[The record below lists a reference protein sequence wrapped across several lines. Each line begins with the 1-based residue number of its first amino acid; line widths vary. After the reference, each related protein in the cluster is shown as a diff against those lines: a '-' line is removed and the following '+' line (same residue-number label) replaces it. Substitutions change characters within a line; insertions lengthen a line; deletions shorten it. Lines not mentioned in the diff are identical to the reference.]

1 MAGPYPPLPPGGPE
15 GQSFPGGP
23 AFGESIP
30 YPTAPYPSGPYP
42 TGYPGPLPPPVS
54 YGTPPAPPSRRPG
67 LLWMALGLGLIATLV
82 AVAVLTG
89 GRGRGPGAAGFN
101 DAGSKAAIQTY
112 LDALSD
118 GDQEVIARNSLC
130 GMFDAIKDRKS
141 DMALA
146 RLASDAFRKQFS
158 KAEVTSI
165 DQIVVSS
172 PYQAQV
178 LFTMKVQPAATS
190 RKARDEEQ
198 GVAQLLRQDNQLLV
212 CSYLLRTAAQY

>member
-1 MAGPYPPLPPGGPE
+1 MAGPYPPLPPGGAE
-15 GQSFPGGP
+15 GQPF
-23 AFGESIP
+23 P
-30 YPTAPYPSGPYP
+30 YPG
-42 TGYPGPLPPPVS
+42 GYPGQLPPPVT
-54 YGTPPAPPSRRPG
+54 YPAPAPPARNKA
-67 LLWMALGLGLIATLV
+67 LLWTLLGLGLIAALV
-82 AVAVLTG
+82 ATAVLAG
-89 GRGRGPGAAGFN
+89 GRGRGSGAAGFTN
-101 DAGSKAAIQTY
+101 ADAKTAIQSY
-112 LDALSD
+112 LNALSD
-118 GDQEVIARNSLC
+118 HDQEVVARNNLC

-146 RLASDAFRKQFS
+146 RLASDAFRKQFA

-165 DQIVVSS
+165 DKIVLSS
-172 PYQAQV
+172 AYQAQV